1 MDLLSQHIIAFMMVL
16 TRVAAFVVVMPIFKR
31 EMVPKSVKLGL
42 IFALTLLWCNNY
54 AVPVKSYNVATLTV
68 MAIREGF
75 LGAAIGFVLGLF
87 LFPVQVAGSWISQE
101 LGLSMASLAD
111 PVTQQNSTVVSQ
123 VFMGVGTLLFLVM
136 NLHHSLFI
144 ALGMTFERIEFGAQI
159 DRERFGMIAV
169 DTLATGHETG
179 LTIAGPVGVLLFLG
193 SVVLFMLNR
202 ASPQLNL
209 FSIGLPLRL
218 AGGFT
223 ALLILMPETCLLIGR
238 SLTGMVER
246 LYSVL

>member
-1 MDLLSQHIIAFMMVL
+1 MEVLSEHVVGFMMVL
-16 TRVAAFVVVMPIFKR
+16 TRVAAFVIVMPVFKR
-31 EMVPKSVKLGL
+31 EMVPQTVKLGL
-42 IFALTLLWCNNY
+42 IFALTLLWY
-54 AVPVKSYNVATLTV
+54 HDYDAPVESYNIATLTV
-68 MAIREGF
+68 IAVREGL
-75 LGAAIGFVLGLF
+75 LGAAIGFILGLF
-87 LFPVQVAGSWISQE
+87 LFPVQVAGSWVSQE

-123 VFMGVGTLLFLVM
+123 VFLGIGTLMFLVL

-159 DRERFGMIAV
+159 DHQRFGFIAV
-169 DTLATGHETG
+169 DTLAFGHEKG
-179 LTIAGPVGVLLFLG
+179 LTIAGPIGVLLFLG

-223 ALLILMPETCLLIGR
+223 ALLVLMPETCLLIAR
-238 SLTGMVER
+238 SMTEMIDR